1 MIKDTLKGKR
11 THIANAIRAGAMIA
25 GMIGYTIN
33 PEAVIQ
39 WLDEMIAVMIA
50 FEGLMAIA
58 VSWFRELG
66 KRG

>member
-1 MIKDTLKGKR
+1 MIESILKGKK
-11 THIANAIRAGAMIA
+11 THIANAIRAGAMLA

-39 WLDEMIAVMIA
+39 WVDELIAVMIA
-50 FEGLMAIA
+50 FEGLMAVA

>member
-1 MIKDTLKGKR
+1 MTEHFLKGKK
-11 THIANAIRAGAMIA
+11 THIANAIRAGAMLA

-39 WLDEMIAVMIA
+39 WVDELIAVLIA